1 MTKQTFRRKYCGVVR
16 KAKKVLILDEGA
28 GGVTEI

>member
-1 MTKQTFRRKYCGVVR
+1 MTKQTFRRKYCVVR
-16 KAKKVLILDEGA
+16 KAKKVIILDEGA